1 MMNNLALRRFTMK
14 NALASCVI
22 VNAALAASTCFAQF
36 PERAINYV
44 IPFVPGGESD
54 IAARLQGKV
63 ASKLTGKDFIVQNK
77 PGAGGALAWGQ
88 LNSMPGDGYTL
99 VGSNLPHLILQP
111 LEGQVQYKTE
121 DITNVF
127 FFHYTPDALV
137 VAADSPYKTFAD
149 LVAAAKANPGKLS
162 IAGSGTNSANHMA
175 FQRLEVQGKLK
186 MTYIPF
192 KGTGD
197 LSTAVLGKHVDAA
210 LTYPTFAITNKE
222 KIRMLAV
229 ATPNRLPQ
237 FPNTPTFKE
246 LGFDWVDGAYRG
258 VAVPK
263 STPEAVRKQ
272 LSDLFLKINTDPE
285 HRKQMLDAGYEQVD
299 ITYDQMPEFIK
310 KRTAETMPLAR
321 QMGLV
326 K

>member
-1 MMNNLALRRFTMK
+1 MKTPFLRVALT
-14 NALASCVI
+14 ALAI
-22 VNAALAASTCFAQF
+22 APAAVFAQGAF
-36 PERAINYV
+36 PDKPINYI

-63 ASKLTGKDFIVQNK
+63 ASKLTGKDFVVQNK
-77 PGAGGALAWGQ
+77 AGAGGALAWGQ
-88 LNSMPGDGYTL
+88 LNSLPGDGYTV
-99 VGSNLPHLILQP
+99 VGSNLPHIILQP
-111 LEGQVQYKTE
+111 LEGQVQYKTD
-121 DITNVF
+121 DIVNVF

-149 LVAAAKANPGKLS
+149 LAAAAKASPGKLT

-186 MTYIPF
+186 MTYVPF

-197 LSTAVLGKHVDAA
+197 LTTALLGKHVDAA
-210 LTYPTFAITNKE
+210 MTYPTFAVSNKE
-222 KIRMLAV
+222 KTRVLAV

-258 VAVPK
+258 IAVPK

-272 LSDLFLKINTDPE
+272 ISDLFLKINSDPE
-285 HRKQMLDAGYEQVD
+285 HRKQMQDGGYEQID
-299 ITYDQMPEFIK
+299 ITYDQVGDFMK
-310 KRTAETMPLAR
+310 KRAAETMPLAR
-321 QMGLV
+321 QMGLL

>member
-1 MMNNLALRRFTMK
+1 MTRVFTTALI
-14 NALASCVI
+14 ALSALSATAS
-22 VNAALAASTCFAQF
+22 FAQF
-36 PERAINYV
+36 PDRSINYI

-63 ASKLTGKDFIVQNK
+63 AAKITGKDFVVQNK
-77 PGAGGALAWGQ
+77 AGAGGALAWSQ
-88 LNSMPGDGYTL
+88 LNSLVGDGYTV
-99 VGSNLPHLILQP
+99 VGSNLPHIILQP

-137 VAADSPYKTFAD
+137 VAVDSPFKTFAD
-149 LVAAAKANPGKLS
+149 LVAAAKANPEKIT

-175 FQRLEVQGKLK
+175 FQRMEVQGKLK
-186 MTYIPF
+186 MTYVPF

-197 LSTAVLGKHVDAA
+197 LSTAVLGKHVAA
-210 LTYPTFAITNKE
+210 AMTYPTFAIANKE
-222 KIRMLAV
+222 RVRMLAV
-229 ATPNRLPQ
+229 ATANRLPQ

-246 LGFDWVDGAYRG
+246 LGYDWVDGAYRG
-258 VAVPK
+258 IAVPK

-272 LSDLFLKINTDPE
+272 ISDLFLKINTEPE
-285 HRKQMLDAGYEQVD
+285 HRKQMLDSGYEQVD
-299 ITYDQMPEFIK
+299 ITYEQMADFMK
-310 KRTAETMPLAR
+310 KRTADTMPLAK

>member
-1 MMNNLALRRFTMK
+1 MSTATVVSRTIRHAL
-14 NALASCVI
+14 NSA
-22 VNAALAASTCFAQF
+22 AALVSVAAFAQF

-63 ASKLTGKDFIVQNK
+63 AAKLTGKDFVVQNK
-77 PGAGGALAWGQ
+77 AGAGGALAWGQ
-88 LNSMPGDGYTL
+88 LNSMPGDGYTV

-111 LEGQVQYKTE
+111 LEGQVQYKTD

-149 LVAAAKANPGKLS
+149 LVTAAKAEAGKVT
-162 IAGSGTNSANHMA
+162 IAGSGTNSANHLA
-175 FQRLEVQGKLK
+175 FARMEVQGKLK
-186 MTYIPF
+186 MTYVPF

-197 LSTAVLGKHVDAA
+197 LTAALLGKHVAA
-210 LTYPTFAITNKE
+210 AMTYPTFAIANKE
-222 KIRMLAV
+222 KTRVLAV
-229 ATPNRLPQ
+229 ATPTRMAQ
-237 FPNTPTFKE
+237 FPNVPTFKE

-272 LSDLFLKINTDPE
+272 LSELFVKINNDAE
-285 HRKQMLDAGYEQVD
+285 HRKQMQDNGYEQID
-299 ITYDQMPEFIK
+299 ITYEQMPEFMRR
-310 KRTAETMPLAR
+310 RTAETLPLAK

>member
-1 MMNNLALRRFTMK
+1 MKIIFSAIIVAL
-14 NALASCVI
+14 NVAVAH
-22 VNAALAASTCFAQF
+22 AQF
-36 PERAINYV
+36 PERPINYI

-77 PGAGGALAWGQ
+77 AGAGGALAWSL
-88 LNSMPGDGYTL
+88 LNSMPPDGYTV
-99 VGSNLPHLILQP
+99 VGSNLPHIILQP

-121 DITNVF
+121 DITSVF

-149 LVAAAKANPGKLS
+149 LVNAARADPGKVT

-175 FQRLEVQGKLK
+175 FQRMEVQGKLK
-186 MTYIPF
+186 MSYIPF

-210 LTYPTFAITNKE
+210 MTYPTYAVANRE
-222 KIRMLAV
+222 KTRMLAV
-229 ATPNRLPQ
+229 ATANRLPQ

-246 LGFDWVDGAYRG
+246 LGYDWVDGAYRG
-258 VAVPK
+258 IAVPK
-263 STPEAVRKQ
+263 STPEAIRKQ
-272 LSDLFLKINTDPE
+272 ISDLFLKINNDPE
-285 HRKQMLDAGYEQVD
+285 HRKQMLDGGYEQVD
-299 ITYDQMPEFIK
+299 ITYEQMPEFMK
-310 KRTAETMPLAR
+310 KRTADTMPLAK

>member
-1 MMNNLALRRFTMK
+1 MFKFLAVSMIGLI
-14 NALASCVI
+14 S
-22 VNAALAASTCFAQF
+22 AASFAQF
-36 PERAINYV
+36 PDRPINYV

-63 ASKLTGKDFIVQNK
+63 ASKLTGKDFIVQSK
-77 PGAGGALAWGQ
+77 AGAGGALAWGQ

-111 LEGQVQYKTE
+111 LEGQVQYKTD

-137 VAADSPYKTFAD
+137 VSADSPYKTYAD
-149 LVAAAKANPGKLS
+149 LVAAAKADPGKIT

-175 FQRLEVQGKLK
+175 FQRLETQGKLK
-186 MTYIPF
+186 MTYVPF

-197 LSTAVLGKHVDAA
+197 LTSALLGKHVDAA
-210 LTYPTFAITNKE
+210 MTYPTYAIANKE
-222 KIRMLAV
+222 KTRMLAV
-229 ATPNRLPQ
+229 ATNARLPQ

-246 LGFDWVDGAYRG
+246 LGYDWVDGAYRG
-258 VAVPK
+258 IAVPK
-263 STPEAVRKQ
+263 STPEATRKQ
-272 LSDLFLKINTDPE
+272 ISDLFLKINTDPE
-285 HRKQMLDAGYEQVD
+285 HRKQMQDSGYEQID
-299 ITYDQMPEFIK
+299 ITYEKMPEFMK
-310 KRTAETMPLAR
+310 KRVAETMPLAK

>member
-1 MMNNLALRRFTMK
+1 MSRVLTTALFTLS
-14 NALASCVI
+14 ATAS
-22 VNAALAASTCFAQF
+22 FAQF
-36 PERAINYV
+36 PDRAINYI

-63 ASKLTGKDFIVQNK
+63 AAKITGKDFVVQNK
-77 PGAGGALAWGQ
+77 AGAGGALAWGQ
-88 LNSMPGDGYTL
+88 LNSMVGDGYTV
-99 VGSNLPHLILQP
+99 VGSNLPHIILQP

-137 VAADSPYKTFAD
+137 VATDSPYKTFAD
-149 LVAAAKANPGKLS
+149 LIAAAKANPEKVT

-175 FQRLEVQGKLK
+175 FQRMETQGKLK
-186 MTYIPF
+186 MTYVPF

-197 LSTAVLGKHVDAA
+197 LSTAVLGKHVAA
-210 LTYPTFAITNKE
+210 AMTYPTFAIANKE
-222 KIRMLAV
+222 RVRMLAV
-229 ATPNRLPQ
+229 ATANRLPQ

-246 LGFDWVDGAYRG
+246 LGYDWVDGAYRG
-258 VAVPK
+258 IAVPK

-272 LSDLFLKINTDPE
+272 ISDLFLKINTDPE
-285 HRKQMLDAGYEQVD
+285 HRKQMLDSGYEQVD
-299 ITYDQMPEFIK
+299 ITYEQMADFMK
-310 KRTAETMPLAR
+310 KRTADTLPLAK
-321 QMGLV
+321 QMGLI

>member
-1 MMNNLALRRFTMK
+1 MNKKYLFA
-14 NALASCVI
+14 AG
-22 VNAALAASTCFAQF
+22 AALALGSGVAFAQF
-36 PERAINYV
+36 PDHPINYI

-54 IAARLQGKV
+54 ITARLQGKV
-63 ASKLTGKDFIVQNK
+63 ASKLVGKDFIVQNK
-77 PGAGGALAWGQ
+77 AGAGGALAWGQ
-88 LNSMPGDGYTL
+88 LNSMPNDGYTI

-111 LEGQVQYKTE
+111 LEGQVPYKTE
-121 DITNVF
+121 DIANVF
-127 FFHYTPDALV
+127 FFQYTADALV

-149 LVAAAKANPGKLS
+149 LAAAAKANPEKLT

-210 LTYPTFAITNKE
+210 LTYPTFAVANKE

-229 ATPNRLPQ
+229 ATANRLPQ

-246 LGFDWVDGAYRG
+246 LGFVWVDFAYRG
-258 VAVPK
+258 IAVPK
-263 STPEAVRKQ
+263 STPEPIRKQ
-272 LSDLFLKINTDPE
+272 LSDLFLKINKDPE
-285 HRKQMLDAGYEQVD
+285 FRKQMLDGGYEPID
-299 ITYDQMPEFIK
+299 ITYELMPEFMK
-310 KRTAETMPLAR
+310 KRTIETMPLAK

>member
-1 MMNNLALRRFTMK
+1 MTR
-14 NALASCVI
+14 VI
-22 VNAALAASTCFAQF
+22 TAALFALSASASFAQF
-36 PERAINYV
+36 PDRAINYI

-63 ASKLTGKDFIVQNK
+63 AARITGKDFVVQNK
-77 PGAGGALAWGQ
+77 AGAGGALAWSQ
-88 LNSMPGDGYTL
+88 LNSLVGDGYT
-99 VGSNLPHLILQP
+99 VVCSNLPHIILQP

-149 LVAAAKANPGKLS
+149 LVAAAKADPEKVT

-175 FQRLEVQGKLK
+175 FQRMELQGKLK
-186 MTYIPF
+186 MTYVPF

-197 LSTAVLGKHVDAA
+197 LSTAVLGKHVAA
-210 LTYPTFAITNKE
+210 AMTYPTFAIANKE
-222 KIRMLAV
+222 RVRMLAV
-229 ATPNRLPQ
+229 ATLKRLPQ

-246 LGFDWVDGAYRG
+246 LGYDWVDGAYRG
-258 VAVPK
+258 IAVPK
-263 STPEAVRKQ
+263 STPESVRKQ
-272 LSDLFLKINTDPE
+272 ISDLFLKINTDPE
-285 HRKQMLDAGYEQVD
+285 HRKQMLDTGYEQVD
-299 ITYDQMPEFIK
+299 ITYEQIADFMR
-310 KRTAETMPLAR
+310 KRTADTLPLAK
-321 QMGLV
+321 QMGLI

>member
-1 MMNNLALRRFTMK
+1 MKIILSAIIVAL
-14 NALASCVI
+14 
-22 VNAALAASTCFAQF
+22 NAAVAHAQF
-36 PERAINYV
+36 PERPINYI

-63 ASKLTGKDFIVQNK
+63 ASKLTGKEFIVQNK
-77 PGAGGALAWGQ
+77 AGAGGALAWSM
-88 LNSMPGDGYTL
+88 LNSMPPDGYTV
-99 VGSNLPHLILQP
+99 VGSNLPHIILQP

-121 DITNVF
+121 DITSVF

-149 LVAAAKANPGKLS
+149 LVNAARADPGKIT

-175 FQRLEVQGKLK
+175 FQRMEVQGKLK
-186 MTYIPF
+186 MSYIPF

-210 LTYPTFAITNKE
+210 MTYPTYAVANRE
-222 KIRMLAV
+222 KTRMLAV
-229 ATPNRLPQ
+229 ATANRLPQ

-246 LGFDWVDGAYRG
+246 LGYDWVDGAYRG
-258 VAVPK
+258 IAVPK
-263 STPEAVRKQ
+263 ATPEAIRKQ
-272 LSDLFLKINTDPE
+272 ISDLFLKINNDPE
-285 HRKQMLDAGYEQVD
+285 HRKQMLDGGYEQVD
-299 ITYDQMPEFIK
+299 ITYEQMPEFMK
-310 KRTAETMPLAR
+310 KRTADTLPLAK
-321 QMGLV
+321 QMGLL

>member
-1 MMNNLALRRFTMK
+1 VKTPFLRVALT
-14 NALASCVI
+14 ALAI
-22 VNAALAASTCFAQF
+22 APAAVFAQGTF
-36 PERAINYV
+36 PDKPINYI

-63 ASKLTGKDFIVQNK
+63 ASKLTGKDFVVQNK
-77 PGAGGALAWGQ
+77 AGAGGALAWGQ
-88 LNSMPGDGYTL
+88 LNSLPGDGYTV
-99 VGSNLPHLILQP
+99 VGSNLPHIILQP
-111 LEGQVQYKTE
+111 LEGQVQYKTD
-121 DITNVF
+121 DIVNVF

-149 LVAAAKANPGKLS
+149 LAAAAKASPGKLT

-186 MTYIPF
+186 MTYVPF

-197 LSTAVLGKHVDAA
+197 LTTALLGKHVDAA
-210 LTYPTFAITNKE
+210 MTYPTFAVSNKE
-222 KIRMLAV
+222 KTRVLAV

-258 VAVPK
+258 IAVPK

-272 LSDLFLKINTDPE
+272 ISDLFLKINSDPE
-285 HRKQMLDAGYEQVD
+285 HRKQMQDGGYEQID
-299 ITYDQMPEFIK
+299 ITYDQVGDFMK
-310 KRTAETMPLAR
+310 KRAAETMPLAR
-321 QMGLV
+321 QMGLL

>member
-1 MMNNLALRRFTMK
+1 MASIFTHAMIALS
-14 NALASCVI
+14 AV
-22 VNAALAASTCFAQF
+22 STLSTTACFAQF
-36 PERAINYV
+36 PERQINYI

-63 ASKLTGKDFIVQNK
+63 AAKLTGKDFVVQNK
-77 PGAGGALAWGQ
+77 AGAGGALAWGQ
-88 LNSMPGDGYTL
+88 LNSMPPDGYTI

-111 LEGQVQYKTE
+111 LEGQVQYKTD
-121 DITNVF
+121 DITSVF

-149 LVAAAKANPGKLS
+149 LVAAAKADPGKTT

-175 FQRLEVQGKLK
+175 FQRMEVQGKLK

-197 LSTAVLGKHVDAA
+197 LTSALLGKHVDAA
-210 LTYPTFAITNKE
+210 MTYPTYAISNKE
-222 KIRMLAV
+222 KTRMLAV
-229 ATPNRLPQ
+229 ATPTRMAQ

-246 LGFDWVDGAYRG
+246 MGYDWVDGAYRG

-263 STPEAVRKQ
+263 ATPEAVRKQ
-272 LSDLFLKINTDPE
+272 ISDLFLKINSDPE
-285 HRKQMLDAGYEQVD
+285 HRKQMQDNGYEQID
-299 ITYDQMPEFIK
+299 ITYEQMPEFMK
-310 KRTAETMPLAR
+310 KRTAETLPLAK
-321 QMGLV
+321 QMGLI

>member
-1 MMNNLALRRFTMK
+1 MYKTFFA
-14 NALASCVI
+14 ASVAASILASGV
-22 VNAALAASTCFAQF
+22 AFAQF
-36 PERAINYV
+36 PERPISYI

-77 PGAGGALAWGQ
+77 AGAGGALAWGQ
-88 LNSMPGDGYTL
+88 LNSMPGDGYTI

-111 LEGQVQYKTE
+111 LEGQVQYKTD
-121 DITNVF
+121 DITSVF

-149 LVAAAKANPGKLS
+149 LVAAAKASPGKVT

-210 LTYPTFAITNKE
+210 MTYPTYAVSNRE
-222 KIRMLAV
+222 KTRMLAV
-229 ATPNRLPQ
+229 ATANRLPQ

-246 LGFDWVDGAYRG
+246 LGYDWVDGAYRG
-258 VAVPK
+258 IAVPK

-272 LSDLFLKINTDPE
+272 ISDLFVKINSDPE
-285 HRKQMLDAGYEQVD
+285 HRKQMQEAGYEQID
-299 ITYDQMPEFIK
+299 ITYEQMPEFMR
-310 KRTAETMPLAR
+310 KRTAETMPLAK

>member
-1 MMNNLALRRFTMK
+1 MTRVFTTALI
-14 NALASCVI
+14 ALSALSATAS
-22 VNAALAASTCFAQF
+22 FAQF
-36 PERAINYV
+36 PDRSINYI

-63 ASKLTGKDFIVQNK
+63 AAKITGKDFVVQNK
-77 PGAGGALAWGQ
+77 AGAGGALAWSQ
-88 LNSMPGDGYTL
+88 LNSLVGDGYTV
-99 VGSNLPHLILQP
+99 VGSNLPHIILQP

-121 DITNVF
+121 DVTNVF

-137 VAADSPYKTFAD
+137 VAVDSPFKTFAD
-149 LVAAAKANPGKLS
+149 LVAAAKANPEKIT

-175 FQRLEVQGKLK
+175 FQRMEVQGKLK
-186 MTYIPF
+186 MTYVPF

-197 LSTAVLGKHVDAA
+197 LSTAVLGKHVAA
-210 LTYPTFAITNKE
+210 AMTYPTFAIANKE
-222 KIRMLAV
+222 RVRMLAV
-229 ATPNRLPQ
+229 ATANRLPQ

-246 LGFDWVDGAYRG
+246 LGYDWVDGAYRG

-272 LSDLFLKINTDPE
+272 ISDLFLKINTEPE
-285 HRKQMLDAGYEQVD
+285 HRKQMLDGGYEQVD
-299 ITYDQMPEFIK
+299 ITYEQMADFMK
-310 KRTAETMPLAR
+310 KRTADTMPLAK

>member
-1 MMNNLALRRFTMK
+1 MTRIFTTALFI
-14 NALASCVI
+14 LS
-22 VNAALAASTCFAQF
+22 ASTSFAQF
-36 PERAINYV
+36 PERPINYI

-63 ASKLTGKDFIVQNK
+63 ASKLTGKEFIVQNK
-77 PGAGGALAWGQ
+77 AGAGGALAWGQ
-88 LNSMPGDGYTL
+88 LNSMPGDGYTV
-99 VGSNLPHLILQP
+99 VGSNLPHIILQP

-121 DITNVF
+121 DITSVF

-149 LVAAAKANPGKLS
+149 LVNAAKADPGKIT
-162 IAGSGTNSANHMA
+162 IAGSGTNSANHLA
-175 FQRLEVQGKLK
+175 FQRMELQGKLK

-210 LTYPTFAITNKE
+210 MTYPTYAVANRE
-222 KIRMLAV
+222 KTRMLAV
-229 ATPNRLPQ
+229 ATARRLPQ

-246 LGFDWVDGAYRG
+246 LGYDWVDGAYRG
-258 VAVPK
+258 IAVPK
-263 STPEAVRKQ
+263 STPEAIRKQ
-272 LSDLFLKINTDPE
+272 ISDLFLKINSDPE
-285 HRKQMLDAGYEQVD
+285 HRKQMQDGGYEQVD
-299 ITYDQMPEFIK
+299 ITYEQMPEFMK
-310 KRTAETMPLAR
+310 KRSAETMPLAK